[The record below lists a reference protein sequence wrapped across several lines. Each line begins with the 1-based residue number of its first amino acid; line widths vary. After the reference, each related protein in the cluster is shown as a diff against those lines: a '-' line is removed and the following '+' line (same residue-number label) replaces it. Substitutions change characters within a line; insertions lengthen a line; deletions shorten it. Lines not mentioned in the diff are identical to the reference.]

1 MQVTENARH
10 LEFARDD
17 IDDEPFQTCWRVD
30 SGISY
35 ANNKINPCCKL
46 MSLLLTRNLS
56 KRCPC
61 FTLAV
66 ISMVVAIF
74 V

>member
-1 MQVTENARH
+1 MMQVTENARH

-35 ANNKINPCCKL
+35 ANHKNKKNKIKPCC
-46 MSLLLTRNLS
+46 
-56 KRCPC
+56 
-61 FTLAV
+61 
-66 ISMVVAIF
+66 
-74 V
+74 